1 MRHIALIFLLLSAPS
16 LADIHEKPV
25 NIGATACWYHVKAK
39 YPTAE
44 KIKWIEVKT
53 RYKPSGLEATYKYRV
68 TGQALPVVCTYVHK
82 DSEISVT

>member
-1 MRHIALIFLLLSAPS
+1 MRHIALTFLLLSAPS
-16 LADIHEKPV
+16 LADIHEKPI

-39 YPTAE
+39 YPNAE
-44 KIKWIEVKT
+44 KIKWIGTER